1 MICINLKTYSES
13 VGKNLYKI
21 LDQVDKLVE
30 EKPGYKELF
39 GVAPI
44 SYQLEAV
51 ANKYPNI
58 NFMAQYSE
66 AIEMGAFTGHLP
78 TGALNDIGVQYV
90 ILNHSEKRIYDNKI
104 NETIE
109 FIQSKGIKV
118 VVCCES
124 IDEAKYLINSK
135 PFAIA
140 YETKELIGS
149 GKSVSTEN
157 PEIVAEFVELVK
169 GKAKAFIGA
178 GITTAED
185 IIKGN
190 ELGAEGYLLASA
202 FVKADNHYNKLV
214 EFLEAYTTF

>member
-13 VGKNLYKI
+13 VGKNLYRI
-21 LDQVDKLVE
+21 LDQVNKLVE
-30 EKPGYKELF
+30 EKPEYKELF

-58 NFMAQYSE
+58 NFMAQYTE

-78 TGALNDIGVQYV
+78 TGTLNDIGVQYV
-90 ILNHSEKRIYDNKI
+90 ILNHSERRIYDNKI
-104 NETIE
+104 NDAIE
-109 FIQSKGIKV
+109 FIQSKGVKV

-157 PEIVAEFVELVK
+157 PEI
-169 GKAKAFIGA
+169 GA

-202 FVKADNHYNKLV
+202 FVKADNHYNKLI
-214 EFLEAYTTF
+214 EFIEAYKTF